1 MCPHVLIRGGL
12 LYRRMCVLKRTD
24 CKHQP
29 WSFSLKLL
37 PFFLPLI
44 SGERKPWWDASAMV
58 GPPGGACTLSHSFP
72 LWAEPQFSHPLTS
85 SPGLFSCCLFS
96 WNTFLPSLLLAKSS
110 CELQAA
116 AWGTS
121 NSVPPPGGGHCHC
134 FLGILWWL
142 LVCQRISPPRL
153 CSFERQ
159 GICLLSHCP
168 QQPAESRTWG
178 GSMRYCS
185 QCNEP
190 SFRSFRFFIGEH
202 VWR

>member
-1 MCPHVLIRGGL
+1 MHLPWLGL
-12 LYRRMCVLKRTD
+12 LEVPAHFLI
-24 CKHQP
+24 
-29 WSFSLKLL
+29 
-37 PFFLPLI
+37 PFP
-44 SGERKPWWDASAMV
+44 SGQ
-58 GPPGGACTLSHSFP
+58 SHSSHT
-72 LWAEPQFSHPLTS
+72 LLHHLLVFSHAVSFLGIHFCPLS
-85 SPGLFSCCLFS
+85 FWRNPPVNF
-96 WNTFLPSLLLAKSS
+96 K
-110 CELQAA
+110 LQPEEPAIRC
-116 AWGTS
+116 
-121 NSVPPPGGGHCHC
+121 PPPGGHCHC

-202 VWR
+202 V